1 MIWNITSIS
10 NGLDEVAKCRVPLL
24 AELKSL
30 LDSYNN
36 WNKSPFYYDVIAG
49 DWLEHFMHLTYDAMV
64 EIAASGGAKNQKY
77 RIPVTADVGAY
88 DTLRWQRSGLHEH
101 LRSAVEHLLS
111 GGLPTPWQ
119 FSADSVQILSGGE
132 EGIAHKAIR
141 AVATTQP
148 DVLMVAPYFRC
159 GRAEVFKALMGW
171 RKWAALDNLDY
182 PINFS
187 VALNSNWR
195 LKKSFEAYPANDLLG
210 ILRILLPLHLPV
222 SLLEGFSK
230 YRNAVHAYAVVR
242 PKAVYSANALHANLP
257 FKILAA
263 EWRECGTKLLYHQHG
278 GGYGVDKV
286 HAFEEYETRV
296 SDYYFTW
303 GWSSANYPKVGPLS
317 PSMLHVPKGKK
328 RHILLICDDYPVVFY
343 RLHFQPMPG
352 GIEIMH
358 SETCEFLTAWR
369 DCKTLLIRAHV
380 HDYSGKFMSMMRK
393 VAPDATFDD
402 RSVSSFQ
409 RFSQSNLVVHNYL
422 GTTYLET
429 LALNIPTVCFY
440 DPNVYAFR
448 EEAKPFMDELASVG
462 ILHQSGRSASH
473 FVASIANDID
483 GWWSQAEVQHA
494 RSRFVKNY
502 ANFDPEWKSQW
513 ERKFRDILDE

>member
-1 MIWNITSIS
+1 MIWNITSVS
-10 NGLDEVAKCRVPLL
+10 NGLNEVDKCRGPLL
-24 AELKSL
+24 AELKGL
-30 LDSYNN
+30 LDRYNN
-36 WNKSPFYYDVIAG
+36 WNKSTLYYDVIAG
-49 DWLEHFMHLTYDAMV
+49 DWLEYFIHLTYAAMV
-64 EIAASGGAKNQKY
+64 EIVLSGDDKNLKL
-77 RIPVTADVGAY
+77 RIPVTADVRAYGA
-88 DTLRWQRSGLHEH
+88 LRWQQSGLHEH
-101 LRSAVEHLLS
+101 LRSAVGHLLA

-119 FSADSVQILSGGE
+119 FSADSVQIHSGSE
-132 EGIAHKAIR
+132 ESIAYKAIR

-159 GRAEVFKALMGW
+159 GRAEVLKALIGW
-171 RKWAALDNLDY
+171 RKWAALDNLAY
-182 PINFS
+182 PVNFS
-187 VALNSNWR
+187 VRLNSRWR
-195 LKKSFEAYPANDLLG
+195 LKKSFEAYPAIDFLG

-230 YRNAVHAYAVVR
+230 YRSEVLAYPVSR
-242 PKAVYSANALHANLP
+242 PKAVYSANALHAHLQ

-263 EWRECGTKLLYHQHG
+263 EWREYGTKLLYHQHG
-278 GGYGVDKV
+278 GGYGIDKV
-286 HAFEEYETRV
+286 HAFEDYETRV

-303 GWSSANYPKVGPLS
+303 GWSSPNHPKVGPLS
-317 PSMLHVPKGKK
+317 PSMLHVPKEKK
-328 RHILLICDDYPVVFY
+328 RYILLICTDYPVVFF
-343 RLHFQPMPG
+343 RLHFQPMLG
-352 GIEIMH
+352 GIETMH
-358 SETCEFLTAWR
+358 SETCEFLTAWH

-393 VAPDATFDD
+393 VAPNASFDD

-473 FVASIANDID
+473 FVASIANDPD
-483 GWWSQAEVQHA
+483 GWWSQADVQHA
-494 RSRFVKNY
+494 RSRFVKSY
-502 ANFDPEWKSQW
+502 ANFDPEWKRRW